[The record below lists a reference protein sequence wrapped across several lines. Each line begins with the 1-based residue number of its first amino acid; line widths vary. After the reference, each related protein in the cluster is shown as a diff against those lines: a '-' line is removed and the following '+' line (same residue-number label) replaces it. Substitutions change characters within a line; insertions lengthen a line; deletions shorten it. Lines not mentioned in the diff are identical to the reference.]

1 MKDVKAAV
9 FKFLRNGQKT
19 GESIRFISKRFGQK
33 TRESIRF
40 ISKRFGQKTRES
52 IRFISKR
59 SITNS
64 ITMS

>member
-1 MKDVKAAV
+1 MKDIKTAV
-9 FKFLRNGQKT
+9 FKFSRNGQKT
-19 GESIRFISKRFGQK
+19 GENIRFR
-33 TRESIRF
+33 
-40 ISKRFGQKTRES
+40 SKRFGQKTRES